1 MRGKRV
7 TEKTVKNDGRTV
19 FPSWGWMAFFL
30 ALWAILLAAQ
40 NPGLMSDDSGE
51 IAASAY
57 GLGLCHPPGYPF
69 FNLLGHL
76 FCWLP
81 VGTVAFRLNL
91 LSELFVLISLG
102 LIFKTCEKIAEG
114 LPAVSLSPKMENLLL
129 ATVGIVFV
137 SCRSIFAQSLT
148 AKGAIYT
155 LTLLLTSL
163 VVLLRLLDLRGKSS
177 KFLFLAVFIWAV
189 GMGNHWQTQILW
201 IPFLLFW
208 LNEKKSSLHVRKI
221 ILLIN
226 IVLIGLSTY
235 LYLPFRAILN
245 CLPSWGYPIN
255 FHLFYWV
262 VSRQLVAGME
272 PWVQNFSFYFVSIL
286 EMLKVEFFYWLPGF
300 VFLVLIGTWRLW
312 IDEKKIFTS
321 LFLLFVPVF
330 LGIWAIHE
338 QKNIYLIH
346 AYMLALAGLTLI
358 LGFWGFRHL
367 LALRVKNEIKWTMMT
382 LLIFVSIGW
391 LVHVFQMED
400 KSGYLLAEDFGENV
414 MKPLPRGS
422 ILLADGDHY
431 VMSIWYEKYVNRKR
445 PDLIFEP
452 SVFLLHGWGWKQM
465 ADQSKDLKA
474 VGTLSGLFQDR
485 LDLLTQF
492 PRSHP
497 LYYSLSVKDL
507 EPALAQMPGNWVP
520 NGLTL
525 EWESQKYPLPKINR
539 QMIQGMGNQRLRRL
553 DYGVQHPLDPSSA
566 DTYRYYHSQS
576 FD

>member
-321 LFLLFVPVF
+321 FFCCLCLFFWVF
-330 LGIWAIHE
+330 GPFTS
-338 QKNIYLIH
+338 K
-346 AYMLALAGLTLI
+346 
-358 LGFWGFRHL
+358 
-367 LALRVKNEIKWTMMT
+367 K
-382 LLIFVSIGW
+382 IFI
-391 LVHVFQMED
+391 
-400 KSGYLLAEDFGENV
+400 
-414 MKPLPRGS
+414 
-422 ILLADGDHY
+422 
-431 VMSIWYEKYVNRKR
+431 
-445 PDLIFEP
+445 
-452 SVFLLHGWGWKQM
+452 
-465 ADQSKDLKA
+465 
-474 VGTLSGLFQDR
+474 
-485 LDLLTQF
+485 
-492 PRSHP
+492 
-497 LYYSLSVKDL
+497 
-507 EPALAQMPGNWVP
+507 
-520 NGLTL
+520 
-525 EWESQKYPLPKINR
+525 
-539 QMIQGMGNQRLRRL
+539 
-553 DYGVQHPLDPSSA
+553 
-566 DTYRYYHSQS
+566 
-576 FD
+576 